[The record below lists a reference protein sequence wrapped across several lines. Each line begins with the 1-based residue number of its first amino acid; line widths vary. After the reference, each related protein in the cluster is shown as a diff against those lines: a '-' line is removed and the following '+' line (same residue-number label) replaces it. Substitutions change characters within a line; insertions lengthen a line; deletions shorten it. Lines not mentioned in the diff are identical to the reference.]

1 MMNVRVIK
9 KTGKEYTDK
18 NGKVRNFTN
27 FYLEFDV
34 GQLIAIRPCFT
45 TDIGKLELVAEKVD

>member
-1 MMNVRVIK
+1 MNVRVIK